1 MMRKRIIAF
10 AVCITILALT
20 AGCQNGKT
28 DSKTEDVSITDHT
41 KATEQTTVEQTTVET
56 TTVEPTTDSSR
67 IANLRSGYWCNYNGG
82 NSMTAYTFSD
92 EVLENGQFVGHMLVY
107 DVKDNTVSLMDV
119 QDNNRM
125 TNYEITNDAVLVT
138 GEGGLIQTMRF
149 AENDNVLIE
158 NSGDNEIRYVH
169 FNSIPD
175 YNALQKIAPT
185 KKTTEPQTEV
195 PKTKEDTLKEGMWI
209 SYSPQDVVFDA
220 YVFSDDGIL
229 EKTGYSLV
237 NGNVQEYKSVV
248 FQTYRIRGN
257 QILINDKSGKE
268 WTWYFTDDED
278 TLEYAYQDGLG
289 GETYTVSQKIRHYD
303 SLPDYDTAM
312 SERKNKN

>member
-1 MMRKRIIAF
+1 MKKALVSVICIA
-10 AVCITILALT
+10 VVLIV
-20 AGCQNGKT
+20 AGCQNNST
-28 DSKTEDVSITDHT
+28 DSKTVHESVSNVT
-41 KATEQTTVEQTTVET
+41 KEQEQTTVESTTVEL
-56 TTVEPTTDSSR
+56 TTVEPTT
-67 IANLRSGYWCNYNGG
+67 
-82 NSMTAYTFSD
+82 
-92 EVLENGQFVGHMLVY
+92 V
-107 DVKDNTVSLMDV
+107 
-119 QDNNRM
+119 
-125 TNYEITNDAVLVT
+125 EITT
-138 GEGGLIQTMRF
+138 Q
-149 AENDNVLIE
+149 
-158 NSGDNEIRYVH
+158 
-169 FNSIPD
+169 
-175 YNALQKIAPT
+175 APT
-185 KKTTEPQTEV
+185 PPPTEAQ
-195 PKTKEDTLKEGMWI
+195 KTKEDTLKEGMWI

-220 YVFSDDGIL
+220 YVFSNDGIL

-237 NGNVQEYKSVV
+237 NGNVQEYMPVV

>member
-1 MMRKRIIAF
+1 MKRVISF
-10 AVCITILALT
+10 ILCGLICLT
-20 AGCQNGKT
+20 LTSCAEGARLASEENLSEQ
-28 DSKTEDVSITDHT
+28 STESFTE
-41 KATEQTTVEQTTVET
+41 KATVHELQTTAEP
-56 TTVEPTTDSSR
+56 TTVEPTT
-67 IANLRSGYWCNYNGG
+67 
-82 NSMTAYTFSD
+82 
-92 EVLENGQFVGHMLVY
+92 V
-107 DVKDNTVSLMDV
+107 
-119 QDNNRM
+119 
-125 TNYEITNDAVLVT
+125 EITT
-138 GEGGLIQTMRF
+138 Q
-149 AENDNVLIE
+149 
-158 NSGDNEIRYVH
+158 
-169 FNSIPD
+169 
-175 YNALQKIAPT
+175 APT
-185 KKTTEPQTEV
+185 PPPTEAQ
-195 PKTKEDTLKEGMWI
+195 KTKEDTLKEGMWI

>member
-1 MMRKRIIAF
+1 MKKALVSVICIA
-10 AVCITILALT
+10 VVLIV
-20 AGCQNGKT
+20 AGCQNNST
-28 DSKTEDVSITDHT
+28 DSKTVHESVSNVT
-41 KATEQTTVEQTTVET
+41 KEQEQTTVESTTVEL
-56 TTVEPTTDSSR
+56 TTVEPTT
-67 IANLRSGYWCNYNGG
+67 
-82 NSMTAYTFSD
+82 
-92 EVLENGQFVGHMLVY
+92 V
-107 DVKDNTVSLMDV
+107 
-119 QDNNRM
+119 
-125 TNYEITNDAVLVT
+125 EITTQAT
-138 GEGGLIQTMRF
+138 TSPPTE
-149 AENDNVLIE
+149 A
-158 NSGDNEIRYVH
+158 
-169 FNSIPD
+169 
-175 YNALQKIAPT
+175 QKS
-185 KKTTEPQTEV
+185 
-195 PKTKEDTLKEGMWI
+195 KEDTLKEGMWI

>member
-1 MMRKRIIAF
+1 MIRKRIIAF

-20 AGCQNGKT
+20 AGCQNNKI
-28 DSKTEDVSITDHT
+28 EDVSVTDQT
-41 KATEQTTVEQTTVET
+41 KATEQTTVESTTVEL
-56 TTVEPTTDSSR
+56 TTVEPTT
-67 IANLRSGYWCNYNGG
+67 
-82 NSMTAYTFSD
+82 
-92 EVLENGQFVGHMLVY
+92 V
-107 DVKDNTVSLMDV
+107 
-119 QDNNRM
+119 
-125 TNYEITNDAVLVT
+125 EITT
-138 GEGGLIQTMRF
+138 Q
-149 AENDNVLIE
+149 
-158 NSGDNEIRYVH
+158 
-169 FNSIPD
+169 
-175 YNALQKIAPT
+175 APT
-185 KKTTEPQTEV
+185 PPPTEA

-237 NGNVQEYKSVV
+237 NGNVQEYMPVV

>member
-1 MMRKRIIAF
+1 MIRKRIIAV

-20 AGCQNGKT
+20 AGCQNDKT
-28 DSKTEDVSITDHT
+28 DSKTEDVSVTDQT
-41 KATEQTTVEQTTVET
+41 KATEQTTMEPTTVAS
-56 TTVEPTTDSSR
+56 TTVEPTTV
-67 IANLRSGYWCNYNGG
+67 
-82 NSMTAYTFSD
+82 
-92 EVLENGQFVGHMLVY
+92 E
-107 DVKDNTVSLMDV
+107 
-119 QDNNRM
+119 
-125 TNYEITNDAVLVT
+125 
-138 GEGGLIQTMRF
+138 
-149 AENDNVLIE
+149 
-158 NSGDNEIRYVH
+158 
-169 FNSIPD
+169 P
-175 YNALQKIAPT
+175 
-185 KKTTEPQTEV
+185 TTETPSEPPTEA

-248 FQTYRIRGN
+248 FQTYRVRGN
-257 QILINDKSGKE
+257 QILINDKNGKE
-268 WTWYFTDDED
+268 WTWYFTDDGD

>member
-1 MMRKRIIAF
+1 MKVNRGIIF
-10 AVCITILALT
+10 ALCAIIFM
-20 AGCQNGKT
+20 AGCQKVSNVDNNSKNVTVKEPT
-28 DSKTEDVSITDHT
+28 DNPILTAEPSSEELTFTGS
-41 KATEQTTVEQTTVET
+41 TTI
-56 TTVEPTTDSSR
+56 EPTT
-67 IANLRSGYWCNYNGG
+67 
-82 NSMTAYTFSD
+82 
-92 EVLENGQFVGHMLVY
+92 EVP
-107 DVKDNTVSLMDV
+107 
-119 QDNNRM
+119 
-125 TNYEITNDAVLVT
+125 TN
-138 GEGGLIQTMRF
+138 
-149 AENDNVLIE
+149 
-158 NSGDNEIRYVH
+158 
-169 FNSIPD
+169 P
-175 YNALQKIAPT
+175 P
-185 KKTTEPQTEV
+185 TEV

-220 YVFSDDGIL
+220 YEFSDDGIL

-248 FQTYRIRGN
+248 FQTYRVRGN
-257 QILINDKSGKE
+257 QILINDKNGKE

>member
-28 DSKTEDVSITDHT
+28 DSKTEDVSVTDHT
-41 KATEQTTVEQTTVET
+41 KATEQTTVESTTVEL
-56 TTVEPTTDSSR
+56 TTVEPTT
-67 IANLRSGYWCNYNGG
+67 
-82 NSMTAYTFSD
+82 
-92 EVLENGQFVGHMLVY
+92 V
-107 DVKDNTVSLMDV
+107 
-119 QDNNRM
+119 
-125 TNYEITNDAVLVT
+125 EITTQV
-138 GEGGLIQTMRF
+138 
-149 AENDNVLIE
+149 
-158 NSGDNEIRYVH
+158 
-169 FNSIPD
+169 
-175 YNALQKIAPT
+175 PT
-185 KKTTEPQTEV
+185 PPPTEV

-248 FQTYRIRGN
+248 FQTYRVRGN
-257 QILINDKSGKE
+257 QILINDKNGKE

>member
-1 MMRKRIIAF
+1 MKKALVSVICIA
-10 AVCITILALT
+10 VVLIV
-20 AGCQNGKT
+20 AGCQNNST
-28 DSKTEDVSITDHT
+28 DSKTVHESVSNVT
-41 KATEQTTVEQTTVET
+41 KEQEQTTVESTTVEL
-56 TTVEPTTDSSR
+56 TTVEPTT
-67 IANLRSGYWCNYNGG
+67 
-82 NSMTAYTFSD
+82 
-92 EVLENGQFVGHMLVY
+92 V
-107 DVKDNTVSLMDV
+107 
-119 QDNNRM
+119 
-125 TNYEITNDAVLVT
+125 EITT
-138 GEGGLIQTMRF
+138 Q
-149 AENDNVLIE
+149 
-158 NSGDNEIRYVH
+158 
-169 FNSIPD
+169 
-175 YNALQKIAPT
+175 APT
-185 KKTTEPQTEV
+185 PPPTEAQ
-195 PKTKEDTLKEGMWI
+195 KTKEDTLKEGMWI